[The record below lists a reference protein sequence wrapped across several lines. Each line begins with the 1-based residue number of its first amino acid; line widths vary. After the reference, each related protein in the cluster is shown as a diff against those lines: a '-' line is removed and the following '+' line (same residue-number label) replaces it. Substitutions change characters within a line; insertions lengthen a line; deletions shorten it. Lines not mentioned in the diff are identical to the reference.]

1 MKGVYEW
8 IKNSEFLMLVTS
20 DTKIEEID
28 SFINK
33 SISSNMSNF
42 VVKKD
47 KFEPLIKSIEELSF
61 YRSN

>member
-1 MKGVYEW
+1 
-8 IKNSEFLMLVTS
+8 MLVTS